1 MRTLCAQCR
10 AGPSGVEGHAHLLVQ
25 IMGDGWMAF
34 TCQDCHAM
42 WSRTARPNNRY
53 TWARLP
59 KRLRLPGVHIP
70 RPRDSP
76 LY

>member
-1 MRTLCAQCR
+1 MRVLCAKCR
-10 AGPSGVEGHAHLLVQ
+10 TGPSGVEGHSHLLAQ
-25 IMGDGWMAF
+25 ILGDSWMAF
-34 TCQDCHAM
+34 TCQGCNAM
-42 WSRTARPNNRY
+42 WSRTARPNRY

-59 KRLRLPGVHIP
+59 KRHGMPGVHIP